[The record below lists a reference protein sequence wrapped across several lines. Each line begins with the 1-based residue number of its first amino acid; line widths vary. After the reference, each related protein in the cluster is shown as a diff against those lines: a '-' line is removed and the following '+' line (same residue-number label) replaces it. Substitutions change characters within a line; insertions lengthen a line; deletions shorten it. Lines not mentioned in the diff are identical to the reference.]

1 MRKKSKYKPKGVR
14 MDTMTWVVEGMTKVT
29 DKKSAYLTMH
39 LKNLSALD
47 SLAKGTANKQE
58 IDIVIGVIN
67 VSEALCEL
75 GVGSEYHQLVLDAS
89 SALYAVCRRSFEIN
103 DRFVC
108 RGEELSAIK
117 TGYEVH
123 DAQMEVCTLAML
135 DKALELIG
143 KVLSAKKATVIS
155 SE

>member
-14 MDTMTWVVEGMTKVT
+14 LDTMTYIVEGMTKVV
-29 DKKSAYLTMH
+29 DKKSAYLTTH

-47 SLAKGTANKQE
+47 SLTKGVANKKE
-58 IDIVIGVIN
+58 MDIIIGVIN
-67 VSEALCEL
+67 VAEALCEL
-75 GVGSEYHQLVLDAS
+75 GAGSEYRQLVLDAS
-89 SALYAVCRRSFEIN
+89 SALYDVCKRSFEIN

-135 DKALELIG
+135 DEALDVIDR
-143 KVLSAKKATVIS
+143 VLRAKKATVIAG
-155 SE
+155 

>member
-14 MDTMTWVVEGMTKVT
+14 LDTMTWLREGMMKAT
-29 DKKSAYLTMH
+29 DKKSEYLTMH
-39 LKNLSALD
+39 LKNMSALD
-47 SLAKGTANKQE
+47 SLAKGTANKKE
-58 IDIVIGVIN
+58 MDICIGVIN
-67 VSEALCEL
+67 VAEALCEL

-89 SALYAVCRRSFEIN
+89 SALYDVCKRSFEIN

-123 DAQMEVCTLAML
+123 DAQMEVTTLAML
-135 DKALELIG
+135 DDALDLID
-143 KVLSAKKATVIS
+143 KTIRAKKAKVIV
-155 SE
+155 